1 MYDGGGSR
9 FPCRGLL
16 PCGHA
21 GQAPPVAPFSPVC
34 PNDQDAQRVSEA
46 AAPLTKKI
54 EEMLLLLL
62 LLLLYWW
69 PKVTNG
75 ETSPQVPGALVALD
89 RGALPL
95 RCSLALG
102 ACCASPI
109 KPSKGCCVRAK
120 HPTDA
125 KALKKSTI
133 NFRPRNA
140 RLAVRVPRDHQ
151 RGRGPLT
158 LGAASCPCVASLLI
172 VLWRCSC
179 RRLLAIS

>member
-1 MYDGGGSR
+1 MTAEVHAFLVGGYCRAGTLAKLRLSPLFHPCAPTTKTLRGSLKR
-9 FPCRGLL
+9 RLL
-16 PCGHA
+16 L
-21 GQAPPVAPFSPVC
+21 Q
-34 PNDQDAQRVSEA
+34 
-46 AAPLTKKI
+46 KKI